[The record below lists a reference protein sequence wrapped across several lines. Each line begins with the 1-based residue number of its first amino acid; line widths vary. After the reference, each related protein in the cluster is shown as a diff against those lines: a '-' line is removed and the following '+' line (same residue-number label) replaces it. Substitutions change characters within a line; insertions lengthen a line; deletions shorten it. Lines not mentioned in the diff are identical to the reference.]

1 MSQLASSNVDELKE
15 LKSIDQTVEDGEY
28 RSEMYYIDQLL
39 NNSIDAFTLVI
50 DLKMSFPYEDVGT
63 ETLATCQ
70 NPAKILELKH
80 PQEKDDLLDS
90 MDTGTLKFNQVLDDE
105 NAKWLAWYMTGSGII
120 LFILSCY
127 VMIYAVIAL
136 MIHLSNGSSN
146 IPDTKNKR
154 RLKQTDEIVFK

>member
-1 MSQLASSNVDELKE
+1 MG
-15 LKSIDQTVEDGEY
+15 IDQTVEDGEY

-70 NPAKILELKH
+70 NPAKILEL
-80 PQEKDDLLDS
+80 

-127 VMIYAVIAL
+127 VIIYAVIAL

>member
-1 MSQLASSNVDELKE
+1 
-15 LKSIDQTVEDGEY
+15 
-28 RSEMYYIDQLL
+28 
-39 NNSIDAFTLVI
+39 
-50 DLKMSFPYEDVGT
+50 
-63 ETLATCQ
+63 
-70 NPAKILELKH
+70 
-80 PQEKDDLLDS
+80 